1 MLILSKIIRKNA
13 LFCGVFLCLF
23 SVVGTAI
30 LAEPT
35 NDPETVE
42 IDFKREA
49 GQTYVLEHYQEKD
62 VGRGSRAVRVKM
74 KTLIDVTVDKFGAEG
89 IQITW
94 TYRRPEILEP
104 QTDEMSPLTASILK
118 MVEGMRF
125 VIQINES
132 GGIQLINIDEVKE
145 LSSRAI
151 DRILEDEQ
159 FNEFTTQQKEQFRT
173 VIRSM
178 MSEEAISRDALE
190 AFNAM
195 YFLMAQTWPI
205 GTEVPMEASFPTM
218 FGGEVSARGHV
229 IIKSVDG
236 EKGVL
241 NAFTQFNAD
250 PDEFEALMRQTFER
264 LGKSL
269 PAEIPELNMSETAN
283 YLIDYEEG
291 IVLELEYRRT
301 VEVMNQKREQLW
313 RIRTLR
319 DTSIQ
324 EARTE

>member
-1 MLILSKIIRKNA
+1 
-13 LFCGVFLCLF
+13 
-23 SVVGTAI
+23 
-30 LAEPT
+30 
-35 NDPETVE
+35 
-42 IDFKREA
+42 
-49 GQTYVLEHYQEKD
+49 
-62 VGRGSRAVRVKM
+62 
-74 KTLIDVTVDKFGAEG
+74 
-89 IQITW
+89 
-94 TYRRPEILEP
+94 
-104 QTDEMSPLTASILK
+104 
-118 MVEGMRF
+118 
-125 VIQINES
+125 
-132 GGIQLINIDEVKE
+132 
-145 LSSRAI
+145 
-151 DRILEDEQ
+151 
-159 FNEFTTQQKEQFRT
+159 
-173 VIRSM
+173 